1 MYSFIFNCVA
11 GQKLKKHPIPAESKG
26 GQQQDHKD
34 QESVAFMHCG
44 PVLS

>member
-1 MYSFIFNCVA
+1 MYNFLFHCA
-11 GQKLKKHPIPAESKG
+11 ARQKHPIPAESKG
-26 GQQQDHKD
+26 GQQEDHKD